1 MTNTVLI
8 VSVRKETVC
17 LYRSRGF
24 DCLGVCSAASKV
36 VSFTAVEGVVAFT
49 AVITT
54 TVKF

>member
-36 VSFTAVEGVVAFT
+36 ISFTAVEGVVAFT

>member
-8 VSVRKETVC
+8 VRKETVC

-36 VSFTAVEGVVAFT
+36 ISFTAVEGVVAFT